1 MIKCFLSLI
10 DKISMVDTAMLL
22 LYIMLTRDLADEG
35 GFVRS
40 IAVPCVPSVTTFR
53 VYGDAHT
60 HFVVFCEFAPKVC
73 WGAANSL
80 K

>member
-1 MIKCFLSLI
+1 MIKFFLSF
-10 DKISMVDTAMLL
+10 DNFYGSYGNAFK

-60 HFVVFCEFAPKVC
+60 HFVVFSEFAPKAC